1 MESKS
6 VILMLMMLIMLI
18 PTICDD
24 IPGEVCHG
32 KTAKK
37 NDGGAGYLTVKCH
50 VILQLV
56 DASFGA
62 LYKP

>member
-1 MESKS
+1 
-6 VILMLMMLIMLI
+6 MLIMLI

-32 KTAKK
+32 KTAKKK